1 MCRIFNALLI
11 MLLHSDTTRESHR
24 QATNDSIFADS
35 NSEMDNAFGI
45 TFSLSSL
52 DGYIGEDENDEDVD
66 ESEIESEDADKRKR
80 VRFTKEFFKIEFC
93 SLFRT

>member
-24 QATNDSIFADS
+24 QATDDSIFAHS
-35 NSEMDNAFGI
+35 NPEIDNASGI

-52 DGYIGEDENDEDVD
+52 DGYIGEDEDDEDVD
-66 ESEIESEDADKRKR
+66 ENEIESEDTDKRKR
-80 VRFTKEFFKIEFC
+80 VRSSQKIFQ
-93 SLFRT
+93 